1 MADSTKIY
9 PPATDSVADL
19 LGFGAGTQLNA
30 GLKEVPNHFPGQLPV
45 IDAVAVES
53 NQPFDIIN
61 NDIET
66 AEPQTEPVKTVVEMN
81 STLEADVVKAT
92 KSRVPPFIRL
102 VGPYLLVFAIGVFLY
117 YYYFND
123 FSFNNL
129 LKNRVTISTN
139 TKKVSALD
147 ELKKEQLTSYNSWIS
162 QFYFDVSDNSVT
174 DPEADNSQNGLSNF
188 QKYLLNLNPKE
199 YSSSGSDTADGQLVV
214 EGIDP
219 VTNQPFTG
227 SRKDL
232 VDKYFD
238 LELISNRIA
247 LGSISTPPPS
257 FQTSNSTDFRGS
269 QGFNS
274 ESGSVAGSN
283 TTQPAPQF
291 PQTQSTTNGQAR
303 STAPVTGVAS
313 TDINLNSFGSL
324 NIPSLNV
331 TVPVVWTKNVASFD
345 KDLSQGVAHYPGTS
359 LPGQVGTAYISGH
372 SSGYAW
378 SNNKYKTVFSKLG
391 NLADGASFSVTVTLK
406 NGKQVRYNYVVNRR
420 GEYKANDQAQFAS
433 TADSVV
439 ALSTCWPLNTT
450 ARRLVVFGKLS
461 QTENLN

>member
-1 MADSTKIY
+1 MAESSKIY
-9 PPATDSVADL
+9 PPATDHMADL
-19 LGFGAGTQLNA
+19 LGFGTGTQLNA
-30 GLKEVPNHFPGQLPV
+30 GLKEMPNHFPGQLPV
-45 IDAVAVES
+45 IDAVAVDS
-53 NQPFDIIN
+53 NQPFDDTSE
-61 NDIET
+61 DIQT
-66 AEPQTEPVKTVVEMN
+66 LEPKTEPTSTIVETD
-81 STLEADVVKAT
+81 SALEADVAKAI
-92 KSRVPPFIRL
+92 KPRIPPFVRL

-139 TKKVSALD
+139 TKKASAL
-147 ELKKEQLTSYNSWIS
+147 EKLEKEQFANYTAWIS

-199 YSSSGSDTADGQLVV
+199 YSSSGSGTADGQLVV

-219 VTNQPFTG
+219 VTLQPFSG

-232 VDKYFD
+232 VDNYFD
-238 LELISNRIA
+238 LEVISNRIA
-247 LGSISTPPPS
+247 LGSISAVTD
-257 FQTSNSTDFRGS
+257 FAQTSNSTDFRGS

-274 ESGSVAGSN
+274 QSGSVAGITTEQPSSQV
-283 TTQPAPQF
+283 TQTQP
-291 PQTQSTTNGQAR
+291 STNGQAR

-378 SNNKYKTVFSKLG
+378 SSNKYKTVFSKLG

-406 NGKQVRYNYVVNRR
+406 NGKQVRYNYVVTRR

>member
-1 MADSTKIY
+1 MAESSKIY
-9 PPATDSVADL
+9 PPATESVADL
-19 LGFGAGTQLNA
+19 LGFGTGTQLNA
-30 GLKEVPNHFPGQLPV
+30 GLKEVPSHFPGQLPV

-53 NQPFDIIN
+53 NQPFDVN
-61 NDIET
+61 TEEIEIPET
-66 AEPQTEPVKTVVEMN
+66 LPEPNKTVVEID
-81 STLEADVVKAT
+81 SALEADVAKAT
-92 KSRVPPFIRL
+92 KPRIPPFVRM
-102 VGPYLLVFAIGVFLY
+102 VGPYVLVFAIGIFLY

-123 FSFNNL
+123 FSLNNF
-129 LKNRVTISTN
+129 LKNRVSISSN
-139 TKKVSALD
+139 TKKASAME
-147 ELKKEQLTSYNSWIS
+147 ELIKAQSKNYNSWIS
-162 QFYFDVSDNSVT
+162 QFYFDVSDDSII
-174 DPEADNSQNGLSNF
+174 DPEVDNSKNGLSNF

-199 YSSSGSDTADGQLVV
+199 YSTSGSGTADGQLVV

-219 VTNQPFTG
+219 VTLQPFVG
-227 SRKDL
+227 NRKDL
-232 VDKYFD
+232 VDNYFD
-238 LELISNRIA
+238 LEVISNRIA
-247 LGSISTPPPS
+247 LGSISTSPD
-257 FQTSNSTDFRGS
+257 FNQTSNSTDFRGS
-269 QGFNS
+269 QGFSS
-274 ESGSVAGSN
+274 ESGSVAGITTDQSPSQ
-283 TTQPAPQF
+283 TTQ
-291 PQTQSTTNGQAR
+291 TQPSTNGQTR
-303 STAPVTGVAS
+303 STAPVTGVTS

-324 NIPSLNV
+324 HIPSLNV

-406 NGKQVRYNYVVNRR
+406 NGKQVRYNYVVTRR